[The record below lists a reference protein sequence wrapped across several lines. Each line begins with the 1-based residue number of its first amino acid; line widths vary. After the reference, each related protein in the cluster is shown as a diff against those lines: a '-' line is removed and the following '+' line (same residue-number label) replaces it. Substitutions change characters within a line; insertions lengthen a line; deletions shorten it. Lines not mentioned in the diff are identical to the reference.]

1 MYERERAEGKNV
13 ILKKQIYNLGIKA
26 QALVK
31 EIQDE
36 TESFLSD
43 KDFTS
48 MDFSKV
54 ESLAKELKMLQLEY
68 QEKAAELTRIRKTFN
83 ITD

>member
-13 ILKKQIYNLGIKA
+13 ILKKQIYNIGIKA
-26 QALVK
+26 QSMVK

-48 MDFSKV
+48 MDFSKIV
-54 ESLAKELKMLQLEY
+54 SLAQELKKLQLEY
-68 QEKAAELTRIRKTFN
+68 QEKAAELIRIREFFN

>member
-1 MYERERAEGKNV
+1 MYERERAIGKNE
-13 ILKKQIYNLGIKA
+13 ILKKQIYRLGIKA
-26 QALVK
+26 QSMVK

-36 TESFLSD
+36 AETFLSD

-48 MDFSKV
+48 MDFSKI
-54 ESLAKELKMLQLEY
+54 ETLAKELKSIQLEY
-68 QEKAAELTRIRKTFN
+68 QEKAAELIRIRDTFN

>member
-1 MYERERAEGKNV
+1 MLERERAVGKSV
-13 ILKKQIYNLGIKA
+13 ILKKQIYELGIKA
-26 QALVK
+26 QSMVK

-36 TESFLSD
+36 AETFLSD

-48 MDFSKV
+48 MDFSKI
-54 ESLAKELKMLQLEY
+54 ETLSKQLKSLQLEY
-68 QEKAAELTRIRKTFN
+68 QEKAAELIRIRVTYN

>member
-68 QEKAAELTRIRKTFN
+68 QEKAAELTRIRETFN

>member
-1 MYERERAEGKNV
+1 MYEREKAIGKNV
-13 ILKKQIYNLGIKA
+13 ILKKQIYELGIKA

-31 EIQDE
+31 EIQEE
-36 TESFLSD
+36 TDTFLSD

-48 MDFSKV
+48 MDFSKI
-54 ESLAKELKMLQLEY
+54 ETLAKELKTLQLEY
-68 QEKAAELTRIRKTFN
+68 QEKAAELIRIRETFN

>member
-36 TESFLSD
+36 TESFLGD